1 MHFCVVGVDR
11 NLIMTVEHS
20 LALQSAGKLY
30 KSSLETTV
38 NQIINRPFCHVL
50 FKIHFFFV
58 LNVIYCISSVP
69 L

>member
-20 LALQSAGKLY
+20 LALQSTGKLY

-38 NQIINRPFCHVL
+38 DIPMCAYLLSLFSQIKPNYNGTEEIQ
-50 FKIHFFFV
+50 
-58 LNVIYCISSVP
+58 
-69 L
+69 